1 MYKILYTSGNESI
14 DITRQ
19 FLIKFY
25 LINSTFDWKYYI
37 DIYPDLQK
45 AGINT
50 EQLALRHWN
59 NYGKSEGRSCINPN
73 TSNIKIPKGYS
84 FKRLIN
90 NYPDTND
97 AAILEIYYSQELIN
111 HIRLETLKHG
121 DCYLLFTNSIPYSLL
136 LRTHSKTLIDGIIYI
151 NLTHRIDRKVSII
164 KYEELN
170 SNFDTVLKNV
180 LKSFNISEPNRIK
193 KPKRYSSFNTLDKLK
208 YLLFKFGILNRA
220 ESTSIEYGKRKGSW
234 DKYLSEY
241 SSYNK
246 HNTTIYNVK
255 IINSRTK
262 NSASTSI

>member
-50 EQLALRHWN
+50 EPLALRHWN

-151 NLTHRIDRKVSII
+151 NLTHRIDRKVSI
-164 KYEELN
+164 LGQLDG
-170 SNFDTVLKNV
+170 FFNV
-180 LKSFNISEPNRIK
+180 LPIR
-193 KPKRYSSFNTLDKLK
+193 LD
-208 YLLFKFGILNRA
+208 A
-220 ESTSIEYGKRKGSW
+220 T
-234 DKYLSEY
+234 
-241 SSYNK
+241 YNK
-246 HNTTIYNVK
+246 ERGYIGCCDSHIRAIQLAKKLNFRTV
-255 IINSRTK
+255 IIVEDDFIFKSEKQRLC
-262 NSASTSI
+262 